1 MNSHKEPLMPYYESV
16 FIARQDVSASAAE
29 ALADKFADLLKTNG
43 GTVAKR
49 EYWGLRPLAYRIKKN
64 KKGHYFLFNLEAPP
78 QAVQEME
85 RNMRLNE
92 DILRY
97 LTLGIDEIDD
107 APSVMMQ
114 NRGRRDE
121 ENGDRGPS
129 SSPRP
134 APQEVQSDTSDE
146 SKAPDKT
153 KAEEPP
159 EGGEEAPK
167 EETAPDSSKENAT
180 DNEDTGDA
188 GDNKDT
194 KGAAEEAATEESN
207 GQDESGEDAS

>member
-1 MNSHKEPLMPYYESV
+1 MPYYESV

-121 ENGDRGPS
+121 ENGDRRPS

-134 APQEVQSDTSDE
+134 APQEAPSSE
-146 SKAPDKT
+146 SQNET
-153 KAEEPP
+153 KAEESPG
-159 EGGEEAPK
+159 GGEEAPK
-167 EETAPDSSKENAT
+167 EETATDSSEESAP
-180 DNEDTGDA
+180 DNENA
-188 GDNKDT
+188 GDNEGTKD
-194 KGAAEEAATEESN
+194 AAEETATEESN

>member
-1 MNSHKEPLMPYYESV
+1 MPYYESV

-29 ALADKFADLLKTNG
+29 TLADKFADLLKTNG

-64 KKGHYFLFNLEAPP
+64 KKGHYFLFNLEASP

-85 RNMRLNE
+85 RNMRLDE

-97 LTLGIDEIDD
+97 LTLGIDEIDE

-114 NRGRRDE
+114 NRRRRDE
-121 ENGDRGPS
+121 ENGDRRPS

-134 APQEVQSDTSDE
+134 APQKSSSDT
-146 SKAPDKT
+146 PDKPQDKA
-153 KAEEPP
+153 KAEESS
-159 EGGEEAPK
+159 EGGEEASK
-167 EETAPDSSKENAT
+167 EEAVPDSSEESAT
-180 DNEDTGDA
+180 DNKDA
-188 GDNKDT
+188 GENEGNE
-194 KGAAEEAATEESN
+194 GAAEEAATEESN

>member
-1 MNSHKEPLMPYYESV
+1 MPYYESV

-97 LTLGIDEIDD
+97 LTLGIDEIDE

-121 ENGDRGPS
+121 ENGDRRPS

-134 APQEVQSDTSDE
+134 APREASSSTPDE
-146 SKAPDKT
+146 SPDKPQDET
-153 KAEEPP
+153 KAEESS

-167 EETAPDSSKENAT
+167 KKTAPESSEESAAKNEDNEDAG
-180 DNEDTGDA
+180 DNEDT
-188 GDNKDT
+188 KD
-194 KGAAEEAATEESN
+194 AAEETATEESN